1 MKIGKYLIAFLI
13 LTFAVSSCLDDK
25 GNYNY
30 SESEIITVG
39 NIKSSYSV
47 ISRGEQNL
55 VIKPDVTA
63 SFEDAQLTYKWS
75 VYERNAGGYV
85 PKFIEIATTKDLDY
99 EVELDTKNWVLAFE
113 VTNEKTGYSVKNIMP
128 LSVGTEYTKGW
139 YVLKDDGVNSD
150 LDMFQ
155 VGESYVVEDNAPK
168 ENLFMK
174 VNERNLKGKALKL
187 SYLTQYK
194 SMSPSG
200 LYVNT
205 KTLLAT
211 SENDIFAASINDLTL
226 LNDYSTIM
234 FSPNPDPKPM
244 GVIGTTMQYL
254 LSNGKLHSISAN
266 SQNIGKFGFA
276 KQFDE
281 EGSDYQ
287 LSPYVSSFT
296 NSSLIAFDNL
306 SSSFV
311 KGSYLP
317 ILTIQGEDATSEL
330 PIKNNNHTCL
340 YMELYKK
347 VYDPAIYRYDYYAYG
362 VFEEKDTKERMIG
375 YIFIHDSK
383 FKVTKIPVKQTDKAN
398 VASLFTISK
407 DEDILYFAAEGKVYS
422 RDISISSEG
431 NSGVEKIEFEVP
443 AGEEIVLLRHL
454 KKPLYSHTSEDEK
467 PYCHNLI
474 AVGTNCGGEYKV
486 RMFEKVAGHFKPST
500 PLFEMKGKGNLGDV
514 KFILPSLYEDD
525 GNYY

>member
-1 MKIGKYLIAFLI
+1 MKTGKYLIAFLI
-13 LTFAVSSCLDDK
+13 MTFVVSSCLDDK

-30 SESEIITVG
+30 SESEVITVV
-39 NIKSSYSV
+39 NIKKDYS
-47 ISRGEQNL
+47 ILSRGEQNL
-55 VIKPDVTA
+55 VIEPDVTA

-75 VYERNAGGYV
+75 VYKRNVASNASGYAV
-85 PKFIEIATTKDLDY
+85 IATTKNLDY
-99 EVELDTKNWVLAFE
+99 EVKLGAENWILAFE
-113 VTNEKTGYSVKNIMP
+113 VTNEKTGYSVKNLMS
-128 LSVGTEYTKGW
+128 LSVGTEYTRGW

-150 LDMFQ
+150 LDMFP
-155 VGESYVVEDNAPK
+155 VSETYVVKDAPK

-174 VNERNLKGKALKL
+174 VNERNLKGKALRL
-187 SYLTQYK
+187 SYLTDYK

-200 LYVNT
+200 LYTNT
-205 KTLLAT
+205 KTLFAT
-211 SENDIFAASINDLTL
+211 SENDVFAATINDLTL
-226 LNDYSTIM
+226 LNDYSTMM
-234 FSPNPDPKPM
+234 FAPNPEPKPM
-244 GVIGTTMQYL
+244 GIIGSTTQYL
-254 LSNGKLHSISAN
+254 LSNSKLHSLSAM
-266 SQNIGKFGFA
+266 SQNIGKFGFV

-296 NSSLIAFDNL
+296 NASLIAFDNL

-311 KGSYLP
+311 KGSALP

-340 YMELYKK
+340 YMELHKTI
-347 VYDPAIYRYDYYAYG
+347 YDPATYRNNYYAYG

-375 YIFIHDSK
+375 SIFIHDSK
-383 FKVTKIPVKQTDKAN
+383 FKVEKIPIKQTDKAN

-407 DEDILYFAAEGKVYS
+407 DEDVLYFAAEGKVYS
-422 RDISISSEG
+422 RDISISDGE
-431 NSGVEKIEFEVP
+431 NQGVEKIEFEVP
-443 AGEEIVLLRHL
+443 AGDEIVLLRHL
-454 KKPLYSHTSEDEK
+454 KVPLYPSTSEGEK

-514 KFILPSLYEDD
+514 KFVSPALFNDEK
-525 GNYY
+525 NYY